1 MSNPISSISLFT
13 SLFLRVL
20 IPAVYKKDTHLEL
33 HFFNN
38 CFDDDRS
45 KGVKSMPCLLYKRLR
60 LDCTFCNNPSSGNG
74 VKC

>member
-1 MSNPISSISLFT
+1 MSLFT
-13 SLFLRVL
+13 SLFHRVL

-45 KGVKSMPCLLYKRLR
+45 KGTKSMLYVLYTRL
-60 LDCTFCNNPSSGNG
+60 
-74 VKC
+74 